1 MSVAGQPLLI
11 SDWKLSSIMRAIL
24 LATGN
29 PGKAKEMREILA
41 GADQGRLGAKV
52 QWHQLSEFAD
62 ANWPEPV
69 EDGETFMANAELKA
83 LYYAQLSG
91 MWTIADDSGLVVD
104 ALNGEPGVR
113 SARYA
118 GEPKSDAANNALL
131 IKRLAG
137 VPQEQR
143 TARFCCSV
151 VLAGV
156 PADRHVDAY
165 KNADV
170 SPIVLA
176 SAQGA
181 VEGLIVDEPRGQNG
195 FGYDPYFWVPA
206 YQMTTAE
213 MPSEAKHAIS
223 HRGQALRL
231 LRDRLPL

>member
-1 MSVAGQPLLI
+1 
-11 SDWKLSSIMRAIL
+11 MRAIL

-41 GADQGRLGAKV
+41 GADQGRLGAMV
-52 QWHQLSEFAD
+52 QWHHLSEFAD

-83 LYYAQLSG
+83 IHYARLSN

-131 IKRLAG
+131 IERLAG

-143 TARFCCSV
+143 SARFCCSV

-156 PADRHVDAY
+156 PAGGH
-165 KNADV
+165 ADV
-170 SPIVLA
+170 SVDENTSPMVLA
-176 SAQGA
+176 SAQGV

-195 FGYDPYFWVPA
+195 FGYDPHFWMPA

-213 MPSEAKHAIS
+213 MSSEAKHAIS